1 MIDKHPAAAATRKG
15 RPKLLLIG
23 RDRDEGERVR
33 RLLSYGAAAAQV
45 AVCGSPC
52 EGRNRLRREGTPDVV
67 LLEDRAWP
75 EVDAEALEELRALC
89 TRAAPRVGLILSRRL
104 GESQRGTRVPRGVP
118 VVERPYRLDELFDA
132 LRLAMLRSG
141 T

>member
-1 MIDKHPAAAATRKG
+1 MTDKQTVAAATPRG
-15 RPKLLLIG
+15 APKLLLIG

-33 RLLSYGAAAAQV
+33 RLLSYGAATAHV
-45 AVCGSPC
+45 AVCASPC
-52 EGRNRLRREGTPDVV
+52 EGRSRLRREGTPDVV

-89 TRAAPRVGLILSRRL
+89 TRRAARVGLILSRRI
-104 GESQRGTRVPRGVP
+104 GQQRGAKVPRGVP